1 MSANARRPRVWRNA
15 RGTWCAQVYLGTAP
29 DGRKVRPYRTLPD
42 AGSEEEA
49 RRLAEE
55 WVASLTAG
63 GESVRSTLVSDLLDA
78 YVEDRAAKD
87 VAPNTARQWR
97 TFARAYVDPYIGGR
111 IAQEV
116 TAHDLSALES
126 RLLAPRE
133 RGGRGLARGT
143 VRDVHTFLSLAFD
156 RWVGM
161 GICESNPMRS
171 VTKPRADRHE
181 AVAVD
186 EWDFATLD
194 AALADRV
201 LSSPGDGGDA
211 TRWLSAWAA
220 WLALHTGMR
229 LGETCAVRRRDVS
242 RRLGRVRV
250 CGSVYEPGGGAEP
263 VRADTKGRRS
273 RSVSLTEREL
283 DMVGEVVRM
292 QDSRAGRAL
301 PPDSPL
307 VTLDGSIARPSTVSR
322 GFSAIRD
329 ACGLP
334 RGCTFHSLR
343 HTHATWLLLSG
354 VDVKTVSERLGHAD
368 EAITLRVYAHV
379 MPGRDQAA
387 AAAFERFADEARGGV
402 DGCKRGAS
410 GREPPPSSDGA
421 IAAGGGAR
429 TGPHGSA
436 PRHKTGKNPD
446 DTERGAR

>member
-1 MSANARRPRVWRNA
+1 MTANARRPRVWQNP
-15 RGTWCAQVYLGTAP
+15 RGAWCAQVYLGTAP
-29 DGRKVRPYRTLPD
+29 DGRKVRPYRTLPG

-49 RRLAEE
+49 RRMADE

-87 VAPNTARQWR
+87 IAPNTARQWR

-111 IAQEV
+111 IAPEV

-126 RLLAPRE
+126 RLLAPRG
-133 RGGRGLARGT
+133 RGGRGLSRGT

-161 GICESNPMRS
+161 GVCGSNPMRS
-171 VTKPRADRHE
+171 VTKPRADRRE

-186 EWDFATLD
+186 EWDFAALD
-194 AALADRV
+194 AALAERV
-201 LSSPGDGGDA
+201 LSCPGDGGDA
-211 TRWLSAWAA
+211 AGWLSAWAA

-229 LGETCAVRRRDVS
+229 LGEACAVRRRDVS
-242 RRLGRVRV
+242 GRLGRVRV
-250 CGSVYEPGGGAEP
+250 CGSVYEPGGGAGP

-273 RSVSLTEREL
+273 RSVSLTGREL

-307 VTLDGSIARPSTVSR
+307 VTLDGSTARPSAVSR

-387 AAAFERFADEARGGV
+387 AEAFERFADEARGGM
-402 DGCKRGAS
+402 GECKRGAS
-410 GREPPPSSDGA
+410 GREPPPSTDGT
-421 IAAGGGAR
+421 IAAGGVAR
-429 TGPHGSA
+429 TGPPGSA
-436 PRHKTGKNPD
+436 HGHKTGKNP
-446 DTERGAR
+446 TGAGKRAE

>member
-1 MSANARRPRVWRNA
+1 MSANARHPRVWRNA

-29 DGRKVRPYRTLPD
+29 DGRKVRPYRTLPG

-49 RRLAEE
+49 RRMAEE
-55 WVASLTAG
+55 WVSSLTAG

-111 IAQEV
+111 IASEV

-126 RLLAPRE
+126 RLLAPRG

-156 RWVGM
+156 RWIDM
-161 GICESNPMRS
+161 GICGSNPMRS

-201 LSSPGDGGDA
+201 LSCPGDGGDA

-307 VTLDGSIARPSTVSR
+307 VTLDGSTARPSTVSR

-329 ACGLP
+329 ASARMHLP
-334 RGCTFHSLR
+334 QPAPHARDLAPALRRGRQDRLRAPGARRRGDNASSLR
-343 HTHATWLLLSG
+343 AR
-354 VDVKTVSERLGHAD
+354 DARA
-368 EAITLRVYAHV
+368 R
-379 MPGRDQAA
+379 PGRRRRLRALRGRGAGRSRGVQA
-387 AAAFERFADEARGGV
+387 
-402 DGCKRGAS
+402 GCKRAGAAAGAGWHTRRRWRHADGAS
-410 GREPPPSSDGA
+410 RRRPQA
-421 IAAGGGAR
+421 
-429 TGPHGSA
+429 
-436 PRHKTGKNPD
+436 
-446 DTERGAR
+446 